1 MLGQNPAYS
10 IYEERSVHE
19 VTVTGINTLT
29 HPHLDIW
36 SWLIA
41 VYLFLGGL
49 VGGLLILSAIS
60 QFRARG
66 KEMPRSA
73 YIGPVL
79 APFILSAAMA
89 FVFLDL
95 TKKLSVFWFYL
106 SFMVTAPMSWVAW
119 ALGITIIM
127 STLWSL
133 ASIPERWRAQMESAG
148 SRDVTTRSYVKRKL
162 HLFSGIALGT
172 IRKVSFRLLSGRD
185 ILAAVNLVLGIILG
199 MGTGVLLSSFVARPL
214 WNTPVLPVLFLV
226 SGLSTGASLL
236 ILIEKDERESLF
248 FKKADIVLI
257 TAEILLIALFFYG
270 HLASTAAHREAIRP
284 FLAGG
289 YYFPFWT
296 VTLIFGIS
304 LPLVIGIEVAEV
316 TGHARSRLHI
326 GAWLVLIVG
335 LILRLSLVYA
345 GQLTGLTPLTGS

>member
-1 MLGQNPAYS
+1 MQE
-10 IYEERSVHE
+10 I
-19 VTVTGINTLT
+19 TITGINTLT

-36 SWLIA
+36 NWLIA

-49 VGGLLILSAIS
+49 AGGLLILSAIS
-60 QFRARG
+60 QFRSKG

-73 YIGPVL
+73 FTGPVL
-79 APFILSAAMA
+79 APLILSAAMA

-95 TKKLSVFWFYL
+95 TKKLSVVWFYL

-119 ALGITIIM
+119 ALGITLVV
-127 STLWSL
+127 STLWAL
-133 ASIPERWRAQMESAG
+133 ASIPERWRAHMG
-148 SRDVTTRSYVKRKL
+148 SVASQDVTTKSFIRRKL
-162 HLFSGIALGT
+162 YLLSGIALGT
-172 IRKVSFRLLSGRD
+172 IQKVSFRLLSGRD
-185 ILAAVNLVLGIILG
+185 MLAGVNLVLGIILG

-289 YYFPFWT
+289 YYFPFWIA
-296 VTLIFGIS
+296 TLIFGIS
-304 LPLVIGIEVAEV
+304 LPLAIAIEVAEV
-316 TGHARSRLHI
+316 TGYAKSRLHI
-326 GAWLVLIVG
+326 SSWLVLIAG
-335 LILRLSLVYA
+335 LVLRLSLVYA